1 MTFEDLARE
10 VRALSV
16 EQRKQLIA
24 LIVDSL
30 TSRESEEQVQSIL
43 SFEGIGER
51 LRDKTDP
58 QEAISRLREEWDH
71 RP

>member
-10 VRALSV
+10 ACTLPI
-16 EQRKQLIA
+16 EQRKQLVA

-30 TSRESEEQVQSIL
+30 TEREGEEQRPSIL
-43 SFEGIGER
+43 DFEGIGER
-51 LRDKTDP
+51 LRDDTDP
-58 QEAISRLREEWDH
+58 QELISRLRDEWDH